1 MHLRDSL
8 LFLLGLIPSPDAMSR
23 FLHRHPDT
31 GDTLAQQLTASL
43 MELVATKSS
52 TTGHEYSLSTPENRR
67 LAAILLREMIAR
79 SQSSVLLYPSPKSSE
94 STDVNVLEK
103 FLDSLLLNIGK
114 VYVPATS
121 PKDDTP
127 GVSKALCID
136 AQ

>member
-1 MHLRDSL
+1 M
-8 LFLLGLIPSPDAMSR
+8 P
-23 FLHRHPDT
+23 
-31 GDTLAQQLTASL
+31 L

-52 TTGHEYSLSTPENRR
+52 TTGHEYSLSIPENRR

-127 GVSKALCID
+127 GVSKAS
-136 AQ
+136 A